1 MRLILIIFIAWLSG
15 WFAYSASLFLIHQES
30 PFTHDVGIMGYWSL
44 IFGLPFCLAIITP
57 VFLLLQVF
65 LKKHTGRV
73 MFSVVA
79 MTLSVTY
86 ISLILGSPF
95 KSPEV
100 MLMLIFAITSSLVFG
115 ILYPWTIVEPR
126 AGWKEWLKALVIITI
141 TAISLGYISKL
152 LEPEIKQLVIEMPSG
167 FRGNLCVDHNIAEC
181 PPIPLENG
189 KLILRFP
196 ENGYL
201 CTSSDVING
210 PQNHEFFFIEDGKRT
225 PMPYVVNRGISGSG
239 SGGYETKSGE
249 TRHYEFTDWHISTSE
264 ELKEFYNP
272 DIKVRPVAHETC
284 DKKIKRIDE
293 ENRK

>member
-100 MLMLIFAITSSLVFG
+100 MLMLIFAIASSLVFG
-115 ILYPWTIVEPR
+115 VFYPWTIVEPR
-126 AGWKEWLKALVIITI
+126 AAWKEWLKALVIITI
-141 TAISLGYISKL
+141 AAISLGYISKL
-152 LEPEIKQLVIEMPSG
+152 LEPAIKQLVIEMPSG

-201 CTSSDVING
+201 CTSSDAVYG
-210 PQNHEFFFIEDGKRT
+210 RQNHEFFFIEDSKRT
-225 PMPYVVNRGISGSG
+225 PVSYALNRGIGGSG
-239 SGGYETKSGE
+239 SGGYEITPGE
-249 TRHYEFTDWHISTSE
+249 IRSYETTHWFIGIDEDFKKFHNS
-264 ELKEFYNP
+264 
-272 DIKVRPVAHETC
+272 DIKVKPLAHETC
-284 DKKIKRIDE
+284 EKKIKRIDAG
-293 ENRK
+293 NKK